1 MDGFISR
8 VVLCGACENPETYLV
23 VSPRIPDILQICK
36 ACGYRDYLLI
46 TRKMTI
52 VIQKNPPEVN
62 NIKTKNIMST
72 TSRQISDS
80 TKNNNCSSSG
90 GDGDGD
96 GGDNIDKREMENENL
111 DKFYDILKQKFSSN
125 QLNNNNVLVH
135 KELLR
140 EAEKLNII
148 DKVPLLL
155 VELCFAEKLTESLV
169 VRYRLL
175 FLRFTYNNVKAQRSV
190 LEGLEQII
198 AINRETLLS
207 KVSGIFKLF
216 YDHDIV
222 EENVFLT
229 WGLRIGTKY
238 ITKDIALSIHE
249 KAQPF
254 LQWLQEADEE
264 SSSDTYVCSDENDSE
279 IFDDTD
285 HVVNHETTTTI
296 TTITTTTTT
305 TTDNLSTNDDDDN
318 DDENNA

>member
-1 MDGFISR
+1 M
-8 VVLCGACENPETYLV
+8 LCGACENPETYLV
-23 VSPRIPDILQICK
+23 VSHRIPDILQICK

-52 VIQKNPPEVN
+52 VIQKNPPEAVIN
-62 NIKTKNIMST
+62 NTTTKNIMST
-72 TSRQISDS
+72 TSRQISES
-80 TKNNNCSSSG
+80 KNLPSSSSG
-90 GDGDGD
+90 GNDDD
-96 GGDNIDKREMENENL
+96 DDNNIIDKRQMENENL
-111 DKFYDILKQKFSSN
+111 DKFYDILKQKFTSN

-135 KELLR
+135 KELFR
-140 EAEKLNII
+140 EAERLNII
-148 DKVPLLL
+148 HKVPLLL
-155 VELCFAEKLTESLV
+155 VELCFGDKLTESLV
-169 VRYRLL
+169 VKYRLL
-175 FLRFTYNNVKAQRSV
+175 FLRFTYNNVKAQRSL

-229 WGLRIGTKY
+229 WGLRIRTKY

-264 SSSDTYVCSDENDSE
+264 SSSDTYLCSDENDHE
-279 IFDDTD
+279 IFDNPDY
-285 HVVNHETTTTI
+285 ETTTN
-296 TTITTTTTT
+296 
-305 TTDNLSTNDDDDN
+305 TDNLITNDDDD

>member
-23 VSPRIPDILQICK
+23 VSHRIPDILQICK

-52 VIQKNPPEVN
+52 VIQKNPPEAVIN
-62 NIKTKNIMST
+62 NTKTKQIMST
-72 TSRQISDS
+72 TSRQISES
-80 TKNNNCSSSG
+80 KNLPSNNNNSSSSG
-90 GDGDGD
+90 GSNDDD
-96 GGDNIDKREMENENL
+96 DNNIIDKRQMENENL
-111 DKFYDILKQKFSSN
+111 DKFYDILKQKFTSN

-135 KELLR
+135 KELFR

-148 DKVPLLL
+148 HKVPLLL
-155 VELCFAEKLTESLV
+155 VELCFADKLTESLV
-169 VRYRLL
+169 VKYRLL
-175 FLRFTYNNVKAQRSV
+175 FLRFTYNNVKAQRSL

-264 SSSDTYVCSDENDSE
+264 SSSDTYLCSDENDSE
-279 IFDDTD
+279 IFDDPD
-285 HVVNHETTTTI
+285 HANHETTTN
-296 TTITTTTTT
+296 
-305 TTDNLSTNDDDDN
+305 TDNLTTNDDDD
-318 DDENNA
+318 DENNA

>member
-52 VIQKNPPEVN
+52 VIQRNPPEVN
-62 NIKTKNIMST
+62 NIKTKNTMST

-90 GDGDGD
+90 GGD
-96 GGDNIDKREMENENL
+96 GGDDDDDNIDKREMENENL

-135 KELLR
+135 KELFR

-285 HVVNHETTTTI
+285 HVVNHETTTT
-296 TTITTTTTT
+296 TTTATT
-305 TTDNLSTNDDDDN
+305 TTDNLNTNDDDD
-318 DDENNA
+318 DDVNNA